1 MLQQH
6 FNYYAESI
14 QVYVHQSI
22 IIITFKNT
30 HYLVSILHMYSFTVS
45 NNSLLRQRNWK
56 KKEKKIVEST
66 ITAVQ
71 KDCCNFY

>member
-1 MLQQH
+1 MSQQH

-45 NNSLLRQRNWK
+45 NNSLLRQRN
-56 KKEKKIVEST
+56 
-66 ITAVQ
+66 
-71 KDCCNFY
+71 